1 MKTLVIGVAL
11 LSAVAGVA
19 VSRLSAADA
28 TPEWTCMRV
37 GSAAVPAGEIPADR
51 ATTNLLEE
59 MRQGAIDGGLAQAGA
74 DVQFLPGWEWICLRS
89 QRRT

>member
-37 GSAAVPAGEIPADR
+37 GSAAVPAGEVPADR

-59 MRQGAIDGGLAQAGA
+59 MRQGA